1 MKVLLIQDVEEL
13 GLAGE
18 VKEVADGYGRNF
30 LLPRGLAVLATK
42 GALKRAELHR
52 RRAAEKR
59 QRLADEMTALANSV
73 GQAKLVFQAKS
84 GEKGR
89 LYGSITSAD
98 IAEKLAEVVGHEID
112 RRKIMMDG
120 TIKQLGSH
128 QVTMR
133 LSADIAAD
141 FEVIVEPLEPV
152 ELAEAEESAAVEEP
166 VEEGEPAV
174 EE

>member
-1 MKVLLIQDVEEL
+1 MKVLLIQDVEDL
-13 GLAGE
+13 GLAGD
-18 VKEVADGYGRNF
+18 VKEVASGYGRNF
-30 LLPRGLAVLATK
+30 LLPKGLAVLATK

-52 RRAAEKR
+52 RRAVEKR

-84 GEKGR
+84 GDKGR

-98 IAEKLAEVVGHEID
+98 IAEKLTEVVGQDID

-120 TIKQLGSH
+120 TIKQLGTH
-128 QVTMR
+128 RVTLR
-133 LSADIAAD
+133 LSADVTAD
-141 FEVIVEPLEPV
+141 FEVIVEPLE
-152 ELAEAEESAAVEEP
+152 LAEPAEDEESTEEEEQVEE
-166 VEEGEPAV
+166 EPAV